1 MTAISKSIVANTV
14 SKAIIGVLNIVVI
27 PFYVHYLGME
37 AYGLV
42 GFYGLLLVLLNVLDL
57 GFSTTLTRSLSQ
69 LSLQPEKARDSRN
82 LARTLELAYWTIS
95 IVASSLIFLVAP
107 FFVNKGSS
115 IDPITVHR
123 ALGLMSVTLLFQ
135 FPVGLYTAGLVG
147 LQRQVEQSVVNAF
160 FWVVRCIGALL
171 LLRYFSTS
179 ILAFFSWQALASV
192 VSVVSMG
199 GVFWYFMPRSVEKT
213 RPGIEYVRSIARY
226 ATGMSLITILLLFFH
241 HCDKAIISWRLPLI
255 DLGYYTTASQ
265 VSGSLFLL
273 YMPINTAYFP
283 VFAQKLALSDRMG
296 LKQAFHRS
304 CQLMSVFI
312 LPFACLVTVFAP
324 EVLTVW
330 LHDPQIVE
338 RVTPLVRLLVPG
350 ATAGALANIPWAVQ
364 LAKGR
369 FKEGIAVVLVSIAI
383 IVPALIFLTGI
394 YGIWG
399 GALSWMLMA
408 SLLAASLLVVVYRTT
423 LRGEWYRWITVDVGR
438 PLVMSLVAVFGA
450 RALWVSSFGTLQT
463 LLGLLSVYLLAL
475 VPSALSV
482 PALSVYAKRLI
493 NRKI

>member
-1 MTAISKSIVANTV
+1 
-14 SKAIIGVLNIVVI
+14 
-27 PFYVHYLGME
+27 
-37 AYGLV
+37 
-42 GFYGLLLVLLNVLDL
+42 
-57 GFSTTLTRSLSQ
+57 
-69 LSLQPEKARDSRN
+69 
-82 LARTLELAYWTIS
+82 
-95 IVASSLIFLVAP
+95 
-107 FFVNKGSS
+107 
-115 IDPITVHR
+115 
-123 ALGLMSVTLLFQ
+123 
-135 FPVGLYTAGLVG
+135 
-147 LQRQVEQSVVNAF
+147 
-160 FWVVRCIGALL
+160 
-171 LLRYFSTS
+171 
-179 ILAFFSWQALASV
+179 
-192 VSVVSMG
+192 
-199 GVFWYFMPRSVEKT
+199 
-213 RPGIEYVRSIARY
+213 
-226 ATGMSLITILLLFFH
+226 
-241 HCDKAIISWRLPLI
+241 
-255 DLGYYTTASQ
+255 
-265 VSGSLFLL
+265 
-273 YMPINTAYFP
+273 
-283 VFAQKLALSDRMG
+283 
-296 LKQAFHRS
+296 
-304 CQLMSVFI
+304 
-312 LPFACLVTVFAP
+312 
-324 EVLTVW
+324 
-330 LHDPQIVE
+330 
-338 RVTPLVRLLVPG
+338 LVRLLVPG